1 LLQPLVLHL
10 IDLLLESSAANTV
23 QKYSNG
29 WQKWKAWSQSK
40 LGVPVLP
47 AIPLQV
53 APYLTEL
60 VNRAVREGHS
70 VSVIESASYS
80 IHWGHRLAAMK
91 SPTSHPLV
99 RGVVEGARRKLARLG
114 SPSSRCRMMLLLIL
128 L

>member
-1 LLQPLVLHL
+1 M
-10 IDLLLESSAANTV
+10 
-23 QKYSNG
+23 
-29 WQKWKAWSQSK
+29 
-40 LGVPVLP
+40 LP

-53 APYLTEL
+53 ALYLTEL

-80 IHWGHRLAAMK
+80 IHWGHRLAGMK

-99 RGVVEGARRKLARLG
+99 RGVVEGARRKLGGLG
-114 SPSSRCRMMLLLIL
+114 SPSSRCRMLLLLIL